1 MAYASPADHSHFQ
14 GNNQM
19 ELVNYANSPLA
30 FVVPVVTILLAITTG
45 RVVLSLL
52 SGAIIGALMLNG
64 ISLDAF
70 TYLWGKF
77 TDIFISDGS
86 IDLWTLNIFLFL
98 VFLGA
103 TTAILTINGATS
115 AFAEWAHRRIDS
127 RRGASLMTVFLGII
141 LFIDDYFNAIGV
153 GAVSRPVTDS
163 FKISRAK
170 LAYLIDS
177 TSAPMV
183 ILTPISSWGGYVIA
197 LLGTTFALHN
207 IELGSLSAYVQMI
220 PMNFYAILTI
230 ALVLYTAY
238 SDFNIG
244 AMRYQEDQARQ
255 GILYDASHSGE
266 AGDERIREGE
276 NGRAFE
282 LFVTIGILVLVTI
295 LSLFYTGYAGLKEK
309 GEAFSFIQ
317 ALEASDVGLA
327 LVIGSISSLFVALF
341 FSIGKPLT
349 LGERLMALFKGALT
363 MKEALIVLTAAWLIA
378 SVIKDIQTGNY
389 IATLVESHL
398 NLSLLPA
405 LIFLLSAIMAFS
417 TGTSWGTFG
426 IMIGITA
433 NIAVETDPSQILVL
447 LSAVLAG
454 AVMGDHCSPISDTTI
469 LSSIGAR
476 SNHIDHVK
484 TQIPYALLS
493 GLAAL
498 VGFLVIGY
506 TQSLLLAW
514 IASAAVLISAV
525 ILVRRYYDRQQAA

>member
-1 MAYASPADHSHFQ
+1 
-14 GNNQM
+14 
-19 ELVNYANSPLA
+19 
-30 FVVPVVTILLAITTG
+30 
-45 RVVLSLL
+45 
-52 SGAIIGALMLNG
+52 
-64 ISLDAF
+64 
-70 TYLWGKF
+70 
-77 TDIFISDGS
+77 
-86 IDLWTLNIFLFL
+86 
-98 VFLGA
+98 
-103 TTAILTINGATS
+103 
-115 AFAEWAHRRIDS
+115 
-127 RRGASLMTVFLGII
+127 
-141 LFIDDYFNAIGV
+141 
-153 GAVSRPVTDS
+153 
-163 FKISRAK
+163 
-170 LAYLIDS
+170 
-177 TSAPMV
+177 
-183 ILTPISSWGGYVIA
+183 
-197 LLGTTFALHN
+197 
-207 IELGSLSAYVQMI
+207 
-220 PMNFYAILTI
+220 
-230 ALVLYTAY
+230 VLYTAY

-244 AMRYQEDQARQ
+244 AMRYQEAQARQ
-255 GILYDASHSGE
+255 GILYDGSHPGE
-266 AGDERIREGE
+266 AGDERIREGK

-282 LFVTIGILVLVTI
+282 LFLTIGILVLVTI

-327 LVIGSISSLFVALF
+327 LVIGSISSLFIALF

-349 LGERLMALFKGALT
+349 LGERLRALFKGALT

-378 SVIKDIQTGNY
+378 AVIKDIQTGNY

-493 GLAAL
+493 GLASL
-498 VGFLVIGY
+498 IGFLVIGY

-525 ILVRRYYDRQQAA
+525 ILVRRYYDRHQAA

>member
-1 MAYASPADHSHFQ
+1 
-14 GNNQM
+14 M
-19 ELVNYANSPLA
+19 ELIDYSHSALS
-30 FVVPVVTILLAITTG
+30 FVVPLVTIVLAITTG

-52 SGAIIGALMLNG
+52 TGAVVGAFMLKG
-64 ISLDAF
+64 VSPDALG
-70 TYLWGKF
+70 YLWGKF
-77 TDIFISDGS
+77 TDIFLSDGS

-98 VFLGA
+98 IFLGA
-103 TTAILTINGATS
+103 TTAVLTINGATS
-115 AFAEWAHRRIDS
+115 AFAAWAHKRVKS
-127 RRGASLMTVFLGII
+127 RRGASLLTVFLGII

-197 LLGTTFALHN
+197 LLGSAFVLHH
-207 IELGSLSAYVQMI
+207 IEMGALSAYVQMI

-230 ALVLYTAY
+230 GLVLYTAY

-244 AMRYQEDQARQ
+244 AMRYHEEQARK
-255 GILYDASHSGE
+255 GILYDASSATE
-266 AGDERIREGE
+266 AGDIKINEGK

-282 LFVTIGILVLVTI
+282 LFVTIGVLVFVTVI
-295 LSLFYTGYAGLKEK
+295 ALFYTGYQGLQEK
-309 GEAFSFIQ
+309 GKAFSFIL
-317 ALEASDVGLA
+317 ALEESDVGLA
-327 LVIGSISSLFVALF
+327 LVIGSFSSLIVALG
-341 FSIGKPLT
+341 FSIDKPL
-349 LGERLMALFKGALT
+349 GMGARIMAVLKGAMT
-363 MKEALIVLTAAWLIA
+363 MKEALIVLTAAWLVA
-378 SVIKDIQTGNY
+378 AVIKDIQTGKY
-389 IATLVESHL
+389 IATLVEEHL
-398 NLSLLPA
+398 NLALLPA

-433 NIAVETDPSQILVL
+433 NIAVQTDPSLILVL

-493 GLAAL
+493 GVAAL
-498 VGFLVIGY
+498 AGFLTIGM
-506 TQSLLLAW
+506 TGSLL
-514 IASAAVLISAV
+514 ASWVVSIGVLVVAIGFV
-525 ILVRRYYDRQQAA
+525 KRYYTTAAKEA

>member
-1 MAYASPADHSHFQ
+1 
-14 GNNQM
+14 M
-19 ELVNYANSPLA
+19 ELVNYADSVLS
-30 FVVPVVTILLAITTG
+30 FVVPVVTIALAITTG

-52 SGAIIGALMLNG
+52 SGAVIGALMLNG
-64 ISLDAF
+64 FSLDAF

-98 VFLGA
+98 IFLGM
-103 TTAILTINGATS
+103 TTAILTLNGATS
-115 AFAEWAHRRIDS
+115 AFAAWAHERVNS
-127 RRGASLMTVFLGII
+127 RKGASLMTVFLGII

-207 IELGSLSAYVQMI
+207 IEQGALSAYVQMI

-230 ALVLYTAY
+230 ILVLYTAY
-238 SDFNIG
+238 NDFNIG
-244 AMRYQEDQARQ
+244 TMRYHEERARTK
-255 GILYDASHSGE
+255 GILYEGSHPGE
-266 AGDERIREGE
+266 AGGMSIKEGE

-282 LFVTIGILVLVTI
+282 LFVTIGLLVFVTI
-295 LSLFYTGYAGLKEK
+295 VALFYTGYLGLQEEGK
-309 GEAFSFIQ
+309 AFSFVQ

-327 LVIGSISSLFVALF
+327 LVIGAASSLIVALF
-341 FSIGKPLT
+341 FSIGKPVSLT
-349 LGERLMALFKGALT
+349 DRIVTLFKGALT
-363 MKEALIVLTAAWLIA
+363 MKEALIVLTVAWLLA
-378 SVIKDIQTGNY
+378 AVIKDIQTGNY

-398 NLSLLPA
+398 NLALLPA

-433 NIAVETDPSQILVL
+433 NIAVQTDPSQVLIL
-447 LSAVLAG
+447 LSAVLSG

-469 LSSIGAR
+469 LSSIGAQ

-498 VGFLVIGY
+498 VGFVMLGY
-506 TQSLLLAW
+506 TQSLLFAW
-514 IASAAVLISAV
+514 IASTVVFVLTIM
-525 ILVRRYYDRQQAA
+525 IVRRYYGMHLEAKG